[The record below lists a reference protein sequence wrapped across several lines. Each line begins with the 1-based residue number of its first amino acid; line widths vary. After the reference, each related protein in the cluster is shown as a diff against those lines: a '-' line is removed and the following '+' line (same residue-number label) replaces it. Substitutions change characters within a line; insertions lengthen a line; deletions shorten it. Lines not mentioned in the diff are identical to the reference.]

1 MHTYAVHHFLL
12 HKFFYILNFLPS
24 KFPDDESSLIE
35 TLFVSEFLGFHQKVL
50 IILALYLEVITGLY
64 RTKVS
69 ITRYPDDW
77 NRLIRKD
84 HFICNT
90 VLLSKSLEIQL
101 QNKNDLLSVEWQGVT
116 LYNPMKYFSG
126 E

>member
-1 MHTYAVHHFLL
+1 MHTYAVYHFLL
-12 HKFFYILNFLPS
+12 HKFFHILNFLPS

-101 QNKNDLLSVEWQGVT
+101 QNKNDLLSVEWRGVT
-116 LYNPMKYFSG
+116 LYNPMKNFSG

>member
-1 MHTYAVHHFLL
+1 MHTYAIYHFLL

-50 IILALYLEVITGLY
+50 IILALYLEVITGLN
-64 RTKVS
+64 RTQVS
-69 ITRYPDDW
+69 ITRYPDDG

-101 QNKNDLLSVEWQGVT
+101 QNKNDLLSVEWRGVT

>member
-1 MHTYAVHHFLL
+1 MHTYAIYHFLL

-64 RTKVS
+64 RTQVS
-69 ITRYPDDW
+69 ITRYPDDG

-101 QNKNDLLSVEWQGVT
+101 QNKNDLLSVEWRGVT